1 MINYESFCTQLDD
14 ELLKFGFNKEVF
26 VYSTYYMLGKF
37 VLFKIEQGFDKKD
50 IWYRNT
56 LHGYMNRVMFNKN
69 LETIEH
75 EWNKVNSAII
85 NVIEDYKKYHV
96 QNKLNDINK
105 DF

>member
-1 MINYESFCTQLDD
+1 
-14 ELLKFGFNKEVF
+14 
-26 VYSTYYMLGKF
+26 
-37 VLFKIEQGFDKKD
+37 
-50 IWYRNT
+50 
-56 LHGYMNRVMFNKN
+56 MNRVMFNKN